1 MLLFH
6 RKKDIALSKTSLTD
20 RTKWSSG
27 TKELNISTTDY
38 ICSSRDRMD
47 FGVPGIEK
55 TEYP

>member
-20 RTKWSSG
+20 GTKWSSG
-27 TKELNISTTDY
+27 TKEISLLQT